1 MDFYGMLPA
10 RLKVFLP
17 AVQPAWDDVLTTV
30 STNILAF
37 FTVAYLT
44 GYLAERMAR
53 AEKELEE
60 KGLDFERLEQ
70 LNRSIVGNIT
80 SGILTVDESSRI
92 TSFNKAAEEIT
103 GYSLKEVYYR
113 PVDSVFPGILESNT
127 QEAGMRLEKMVK
139 KKKGTEIFL
148 GFSISEGQGGDAAK
162 IVIFQDL
169 TRLKAMEEQLRRVD
183 KLRAL
188 GELSVGIAHEVRN
201 PLASISGS
209 IQVLKEDLDLHG
221 DDRRLMEIV
230 VRETE
235 RLNTLITDFLLFAR
249 PAQQRR
255 ERINLSE
262 IINEKIEL
270 FSHSPQAS
278 GLDIEGDIK
287 DQFFI
292 QGDLRQIGQVFW
304 NLFLNSAQSMQ
315 EGGRLTIASSVKNG
329 ANGTDPGPLVSIEV
343 ADTGC
348 GIKGENLQMIFDPFY
363 STKEM
368 GTGLGLAIAHSIVE
382 SHGGTVEVRSAP
394 GKGTVFKIVLP
405 LVGVGT
411 LH

>member
-1 MDFYGMLPA
+1 MTTQVQPSKVLKARLLALMVLRVVLALSFLGVTTWVQITQHSFSRINFYPIYAIVVIVSLLTIVYARALGRVRNLRLFAYLQITVDIALITAIVYVSGGVASYLQILYLLSITGSAILLGRRGGLYAASVSSIAYGLLIDMDFYGMLPA
-10 RLKVFLP
+10 RFKVFLP
-17 AVQPAWDDVLTTV
+17 TLQPAWDDVLTTV

-188 GELSVGIAHEVRN
+188 GEL
-201 PLASISGS
+201 
-209 IQVLKEDLDLHG
+209 
-221 DDRRLMEIV
+221 
-230 VRETE
+230 
-235 RLNTLITDFLLFAR
+235 
-249 PAQQRR
+249 
-255 ERINLSE
+255 
-262 IINEKIEL
+262 
-270 FSHSPQAS
+270 
-278 GLDIEGDIK
+278 
-287 DQFFI
+287 
-292 QGDLRQIGQVFW
+292 
-304 NLFLNSAQSMQ
+304 
-315 EGGRLTIASSVKNG
+315 
-329 ANGTDPGPLVSIEV
+329 
-343 ADTGC
+343 
-348 GIKGENLQMIFDPFY
+348 
-363 STKEM
+363 
-368 GTGLGLAIAHSIVE
+368 
-382 SHGGTVEVRSAP
+382 
-394 GKGTVFKIVLP
+394 
-405 LVGVGT
+405 
-411 LH
+411 

>member
-1 MDFYGMLPA
+1 M
-10 RLKVFLP
+10 
-17 AVQPAWDDVLTTV
+17 
-30 STNILAF
+30 
-37 FTVAYLT
+37 
-44 GYLAERMAR
+44 
-53 AEKELEE
+53 
-60 KGLDFERLEQ
+60 
-70 LNRSIVGNIT
+70 
-80 SGILTVDESSRI
+80 I

-103 GYSLKEVYYR
+103 GYSLREVYYR
-113 PVDSVFPGILESNT
+113 PLDSVFPGILESST
-127 QEAGMRLEKMVK
+127 TETGMRLEKMVK
-139 KKKGTEIFL
+139 KKQGTEIFL
-148 GFSISEGQGGDAAK
+148 GFAISEGQGGDAAK

-235 RLNTLITDFLLFAR
+235 RLNTLITDFLLFAK

-278 GLDIEGDIK
+278 GLDIKGDIK

-329 ANGTDPGPLVSIEV
+329 ANKGTDHGPLVSIEV

-348 GIKGENLQMIFDPFY
+348 GIKDENLQMIFDPFY

-368 GTGLGLAIAHSIVE
+368 GTGLGLAIAHRIVE